1 MESRFYL
8 LCDHVALRG
17 WNDLPCA
24 LYDSRARRVL
34 IGNRAKTEAA
44 LACNGKTDFSNI
56 LLPDYFREYAEEL
69 VSRGLARPCREGEA
83 FSTFQQFQKYPAPFR
98 ST

>member
-69 VSRGLARPCREGEA
+69 VSRGLAVPVGKGRPSA
-83 FSTFQQFQKYPAPFR
+83 LFSSFR
-98 ST
+98 SIRRRF